1 MKKLLVLAFVA
12 MICATGFS
20 KTIDEVFNAF
30 PKADNV
36 EDMTID
42 KAMLGMAM
50 SMGADQSGKMK
61 DIEAMRVISIEDPT
75 AEQINIAKEII
86 KDGVEG
92 FEVMVDADDDGENV
106 LILTQGD
113 GTVISKMLIIA
124 VEEDQVA
131 VVMLEGKLDPNEATK
146 MVNIT
151 K

>member
-1 MKKLLVLAFVA
+1 MKKFFVMAVVA

-36 EDMTID
+36 EEITLD

-50 SMGADQSGKMK
+50 AANQSGKMK
-61 DIEAMRVISIEDPT
+61 DIESMRVINIKNPT
-75 AEQINIAKEII
+75 AEQLEITKEII

-92 FEVMVDADDDGENV
+92 FEVMVDAEEDGESA

-113 GTVISKMLIIA
+113 DKVINKMFIIA
-124 VEEDQVA
+124 TEADEVVI
-131 VVMLEGKLDPNEATK
+131 VMLEGKINPNDTDK
-146 MVNIT
+146 LM
-151 K
+151 KLSK